1 MTYQIIY
8 SSESATPMQS
18 DDLEEILDHARSS
31 NASKGISGALVYI
44 EGVFLQVLE
53 GERARVENLMA
64 RISKDVRHETVTVLR
79 SGEIPLAIFSDWK
92 MAYVS
97 ATPEQVAKWAG
108 LGGNTE
114 LSEVLG
120 DMSED
125 PHRAAQIAQSILS
138 LLATESMTRAQ
149 LD

>member
-1 MTYQIIY
+1 
-8 SSESATPMQS
+8 
-18 DDLEEILDHARSS
+18 
-31 NASKGISGALVYI
+31 
-44 EGVFLQVLE
+44 
-53 GERARVENLMA
+53 
-64 RISKDVRHETVTVLR
+64 
-79 SGEIPLAIFSDWK
+79 

-149 LD
+149 PD